1 MAEDGEAKVVRG
13 ASLLIL
19 LQFVSRAITFI
30 ANQVLLRFLT
40 AELLG
45 ISTQLEVYYLSIL
58 FFARESLR
66 VAVQRQGNI
75 TSVDKKQD
83 QGQDQTKTDKAD
95 DGDKQGA
102 ADSTQA
108 VVNLGYIAI
117 PLGLLTAAVLG
128 RLYLSSV
135 PEATLR
141 GTPYLARS
149 VRLVALASVLELLAE
164 PAFVV
169 LSSRLRFGA
178 RAAAESAGTVAK
190 CAVTLASAVWAARAG
205 AALGVL
211 PFALGQ
217 AAYGVGLLG
226 VYAWCGGAL
235 ARDEGFSLLP
245 RRLGGG
251 GGGGDYLL
259 GYFYRPTLRLGASM
273 MAQSFVKHVLTQGD
287 TLLVSALSTTTAQG
301 VYALANNYGGLAARL
316 LFQPVEESSR
326 SYFSRLLADAPA
338 QDDGEGKKEKRQGES
353 DVASPPQQTL
363 PTTQGGPSKTALHQA
378 SANLTAILQT
388 YTLVSLPLLAL
399 GPVAA
404 PLLLSLVAG
413 RQWAA
418 SGAGAALAAY
428 VYYIPL
434 LAVNGL
440 AEAFVAS
447 VATEA
452 QVHAQSGWM
461 AAFSIAFAAAGY
473 VLLRPP
479 LDLGAV
485 GLVAAN
491 AVNMTC
497 RIAWALAFIR
507 AYFRDHGVPWA
518 IADILPHAGSVAA
531 AAVAAR
537 WVRSVVVVGGGG
549 DGGKEAAEMDV
560 RAVLG
565 ELVKIAGV
573 AVPFLAV
580 LYVSSFTTTARFSLR
595 PLSKFL
601 CLFAVFD
608 VSSAFMDF
616 SLTSPR
622 FSTFRTAPL
631 PSENSSSGPTRP
643 SAAAERRPHLRQR
656 HELELP
662 LPEKSCS
669 CPNEQAAM
677 PKLLRACH
685 LAGLTKSGRQ
695 VTQN

>member
-19 LQFVSRAITFI
+19 LQVVSRAITFI

-66 VAVQRQGNI
+66 VAIQRQGSTPTDQVQAN
-75 TSVDKKQD
+75 TKKE
-83 QGQDQTKTDKAD
+83 G
-95 DGDKQGA
+95 DGGKQGA
-102 ADSTQA
+102 DAHSRADSTQA

-141 GTPYLARS
+141 GTPHLARS
-149 VRLVALASVLELLAE
+149 VRLFAFASLLELFSE

-178 RAAAESAGTVAK
+178 RATAESAGTLAK
-190 CAVTLASAVWAARAG
+190 CAVTLGSAVWAARSG
-205 AALGVL
+205 AVLGVL

-226 VYAWCGGAL
+226 VYAWRGGAL
-235 ARDEGFSLLP
+235 ALDEGFSLLP
-245 RRLGGG
+245 RRL
-251 GGGGDYLL
+251 GGGDYLL
-259 GYFYRPTLRLGASM
+259 GYFYRPTLSLGASM

-287 TLLVSALSTTTAQG
+287 TLLVSALSTPTAQG
-301 VYALANNYGGLAARL
+301 VYALANNYGGLVARL

-338 QDDGEGKKEKRQGES
+338 QDDEEEREKHKEQQQGEGDS
-353 DVASPPQQTL
+353 DAVPQTL
-363 PTTQGGPSKTALHQA
+363 PSQGPSKTGLHQA
-378 SANLTAILQT
+378 SANLTALLQT

-413 RQWAA
+413 PQWAA
-418 SGAGAALAAY
+418 SGAGAALAVY

-461 AAFSIAFAAAGY
+461 AAFSVAFAAAGY
-473 VLLRPP
+473 VFMRA

-491 AVNMTC
+491 AVNMSC
-497 RIAWALAFIR
+497 RIVWALAFIR
-507 AYFRDHGVPWA
+507 RYFRARGVPWA
-518 IADILPHAGSVAA
+518 VSGILPHAGSVAA
-531 AAVAAR
+531 AAVVAR
-537 WVRSVVVVGGGG
+537 WVRSVAGGGG
-549 DGGKEAAEMDV
+549 GTATMDA

-565 ELVKIAGV
+565 ELAKIAGV

-580 LYVSSFTTTARFSLR
+580 LYVSSSTCFPVS
-595 PLSKFL
+595 
-601 CLFAVFD
+601 CLFSACCLLVMC
-608 VSSAFMDF
+608 VSSASVD
-616 SLTSPR
+616 SY
-622 FSTFRTAPL
+622 
-631 PSENSSSGPTRP
+631 
-643 SAAAERRPHLRQR
+643 
-656 HELELP
+656 
-662 LPEKSCS
+662 
-669 CPNEQAAM
+669 
-677 PKLLRACH
+677 
-685 LAGLTKSGRQ
+685 
-695 VTQN
+695 

>member
-19 LQFVSRAITFI
+19 LQVVSRAITFV

-66 VAVQRQGNI
+66 VAIQRQGS
-75 TSVDKKQD
+75 TPTD
-83 QGQDQTKTDKAD
+83 QKDQARTKNKNNKAD
-95 DGDKQGA
+95 DGNKQGA
-102 ADSTQA
+102 SVTGAHHSRAVDSTQA

-117 PLGLLTAAVLG
+117 PLGLFTAAVLG
-128 RLYLSSV
+128 QLYLSSV

-141 GTPYLARS
+141 GTPHLVRS
-149 VRLVALASVLELLAE
+149 VRLFALASVLELLAE
-164 PAFVV
+164 PAFVM
-169 LSSRLRFGA
+169 LSSRLHFGA
-178 RAAAESAGTVAK
+178 RAAAESAGTIAK
-190 CAVTLASAVWAARAG
+190 CAVTLGSAVWAARAG
-205 AALGVL
+205 AALGAL

-217 AAYGVGLLG
+217 AAYGIGLLG
-226 VYAWCGGAL
+226 VYAWRGGAL
-235 ARDEGFSLLP
+235 ARAEGFSLLP
-245 RRLGGG
+245 RRLLGGAAAPPG
-251 GGGGDYLL
+251 EYLL

-338 QDDGEGKKEKRQGES
+338 QNEEKEQRKGESESDDDG
-353 DVASPPQQTL
+353 APQQQQQTHQ
-363 PTTQGGPSKTALHQA
+363 TTPHVGPSKTALHQA
-378 SANLTAILQT
+378 SANLTTLLQT
-388 YTLVSLPLLAL
+388 YTLASLPLLAL

-461 AAFSIAFAAAGY
+461 AGFSVAFAAAGY

-491 AVNMTC
+491 AVNMAC
-497 RIAWALAFIR
+497 RIAWALAFVR
-507 AYFRDHGVPWA
+507 AYFRERGVPWA
-518 IADILPHAGSVAA
+518 VADFLPGAGSVAA
-531 AAVAAR
+531 AAVAGR
-537 WVRSVVVVGGGG
+537 WVRSLVPGAGAGGAG
-549 DGGKEAAEMDV
+549 AAKMDV

-580 LYVSSFTTTARFSLR
+580 LYVPSLTTATDIARFPVPGLFPVCLLVMFLR
-595 PLSKFL
+595 VFCVYELLLTTAPFYLSDSAFTERKFL
-601 CLFAVFD
+601 IQTYQTIRGGRAQ
-608 VSSAFMDF
+608 
-616 SLTSPR
+616 T
-622 FSTFRTAPL
+622 
-631 PSENSSSGPTRP
+631 
-643 SAAAERRPHLRQR
+643 SAAA
-656 HELELP
+656 
-662 LPEKSCS
+662 
-669 CPNEQAAM
+669 
-677 PKLLRACH
+677 
-685 LAGLTKSGRQ
+685 TKR
-695 VTQN
+695 